1 MVVFIPFEVQ
11 SNSAAPG
18 KQQRRQNGSGPAGSP
33 PTPHL
38 PPPPPAEY
46 QSAMPMA
53 GVGAVRK
60 KPTSAHQIV
69 SGSGDILTRRG
80 RPHHRGHQQ
89 NGGGGGK
96 DGPNRKF
103 SSLVNEYVGNC
114 LEDNCNI
121 GEGRRERAES
131 RRLLYI
137 GGSQS

>member
-1 MVVFIPFEVQ
+1 
-11 SNSAAPG
+11 
-18 KQQRRQNGSGPAGSP
+18 
-33 PTPHL
+33 
-38 PPPPPAEY
+38 
-46 QSAMPMA
+46 MPMA
-53 GVGAVRK
+53 GAAGAGAVRK

-89 NGGGGGK
+89 NGGGGGGK

-121 GEGRRERAES
+121 GEGRRERADS
-131 RRLLYI
+131 RRVLLSEDRSHKMLLQGS
-137 GGSQS
+137 GGGKIKLHFAPLF

>member
-1 MVVFIPFEVQ
+1 M
-11 SNSAAPG
+11 A
-18 KQQRRQNGSGPAGSP
+18 
-33 PTPHL
+33 
-38 PPPPPAEY
+38 
-46 QSAMPMA
+46 A

-96 DGPNRKF
+96 DGGPNRKF

-121 GEGRRERAES
+121 GEGRRERADS
-131 RRLLYI
+131 RRVLLSEDRSHKMLLHGS
-137 GGSQS
+137 GGGKIQLHCVSLIRFAP